1 MNLND
6 QRELYIDLIK
16 DNYEMRVLK
25 LLEFKIPPEVSNE
38 NDQIIDELKE
48 EINTAKSNYKENEA
62 DAKQKINDT
71 EQLESEI
78 NKHFNKYIDEVKS
91 LGNKYI
97 DGKMKPCKRTLQ
109 SLQSILWKGN
119 NEDTITCDLRKYDY
133 YVKLSELWNEET
145 FFYDNVYD
153 IDGNMKKI
161 VPDILNRKNERIPFE
176 SYSRLLN
183 TAKTLRVKNKNGK
196 DQFGVRN
203 VFIEN
208 KIDKHSGYLRNHKQL
223 KDDRNLK
230 QRIDGNPNIRNNNY
244 YRPKGDYHNKERNE
258 PWFTPIV
265 PAEKVEGGKKA
276 TKRTI
281 KKTRTKKS
289 VKKTRTKKS
298 VKKTRSKKTKIRSTQ
313 KRNRKK

>member
-97 DGKMKPCKRTLQ
+97 DGR
-109 SLQSILWKGN
+109 
-119 NEDTITCDLRKYDY
+119 
-133 YVKLSELWNEET
+133 
-145 FFYDNVYD
+145 
-153 IDGNMKKI
+153 
-161 VPDILNRKNERIPFE
+161 
-176 SYSRLLN
+176 
-183 TAKTLRVKNKNGK
+183 
-196 DQFGVRN
+196 
-203 VFIEN
+203 
-208 KIDKHSGYLRNHKQL
+208 
-223 KDDRNLK
+223 
-230 QRIDGNPNIRNNNY
+230 
-244 YRPKGDYHNKERNE
+244 
-258 PWFTPIV
+258 
-265 PAEKVEGGKKA
+265 
-276 TKRTI
+276 
-281 KKTRTKKS
+281 
-289 VKKTRTKKS
+289 
-298 VKKTRSKKTKIRSTQ
+298 
-313 KRNRKK
+313 